1 MRFLDT
7 FKMALAG
14 LSTHRV
20 RSSLTVLGIVIGIT
34 SIMLVMS
41 IGNSVEAFI
50 LKEVQTLGGSFVQL
64 NPGKQ
69 PEGPQDMAGMFSTD
83 SLKEREFQALQDKAN
98 VPDLDDITASFLV
111 PGKVSYGGD
120 VYKATVIGWKATWIG
135 KLYDIY
141 PSEGEFFT
149 DEDIRSAANVV
160 VMGAD
165 VRNDIFPNVDTVVG
179 EKIKIKDRSF
189 RIVGVLPDSGKTSF
203 MDIDKFVA
211 IPYTT
216 AQNLMGIDYYQEI
229 HMMATSDEVMPAM
242 VADVKQTLRS
252 MHDITDPKDDD
263 FMITTQDSMI
273 NSIKTITT
281 MLTIL
286 LTSVAAISLVVG
298 GVGIMNIMLVSVTE
312 RTREIGLR
320 KALGAT
326 NSTVLLQFLVEAIML
341 TVLGG
346 AIGIFL
352 GTSFSYLASLA
363 VTTFTGYDFPFSL
376 PISGAIL
383 GLSVSAFIGLV
394 FGIFPARQAAL
405 KSPMEALR
413 YE

>member
-1 MRFLDT
+1 MKFKDI

-14 LSTHRV
+14 LSTHKV
-20 RSSLTVLGIVIGIT
+20 RTSLTILGIVIGIT

-41 IGNSVEAFI
+41 IGNSVESFI
-50 LKEVQTLGGSFVQL
+50 LKEVQALGGNFVQL

-69 PEGPQDMAGMFSTD
+69 PEGPQDMASMLSTD
-83 SLKEREFQALQDKAN
+83 SLKDRELNALKDKAN
-98 VPDLDDITASFLV
+98 VPDLMDITASFMV

-120 VYKATVIGWKATWIG
+120 VYKATVIGWKATWVG
-135 KLYDIY
+135 KLYNIY
-141 PSEGEFFT
+141 PSEGDFFT
-149 DEDIRSAANVV
+149 DEDIRAEADVAII
-160 VMGAD
+160 GAD
-165 VRNDIFPNVDTVVG
+165 IRNDIFPNVDNVVG
-179 EKIKIKDRSF
+179 EKIKIKDRLF
-189 RIVGVLPDSGKTSF
+189 RIVGVLPDSGKVSF
-203 MDIDKFVA
+203 MDIDKFIA

-216 AQNLMGIDYYQEI
+216 AQNMLGIDYYQEI
-229 HMMATSDEVMPAM
+229 HMMATSEEAVPAM
-242 VADVKQTLRS
+242 VADIKQTLRS

-273 NSIKTITT
+273 SSIKTITT
-281 MLTIL
+281 MLTVL

-326 NSTVLLQFLVEAIML
+326 NGAVLLQFLVESVLL
-341 TVLGG
+341 TVFGGFIGIILGG
-346 AIGIFL
+346 TL
-352 GTSFSYLASLA
+352 SYSASTL
-363 VTTFTGYDFPFSL
+363 VTVFTGYNFPFST
-376 PISGAIL
+376 PIAGAIW
-383 GLSVSAFIGLV
+383 GISVSAVIGLV
-394 FGIFPARQAAL
+394 FGLFPARQAAM